1 MLNKCRI
8 SGFADEIS
16 PDFSVQ
22 LNVLQEIGQ
31 KFIELR
37 AADEI
42 NVSDMTK
49 AQATEFYDR
58 MKEAGVGVSALGSPI
73 GKIQITEDFVP
84 HFEKYC
90 HTVELTK
97 IFNTPYIRMFSFY
110 MPKEEDPEKYQDE
123 VFKRTEQMVE
133 YAKKQNVIL
142 LHENEKGIYG
152 DMAPRCRKLM
162 EAFFG
167 EHYQCTFD
175 FANFVQCKQ
184 DTREAYEMLKPY
196 IRYVHVK
203 DALWESGE
211 VVPAGD
217 GQGNVSKILALLD
230 ASGYDGYLSLE
241 PHLTNFAGLEK
252 LEPDVQK
259 RKENNGT
266 LAYKLAYS
274 KLQEILGR

>member
-1 MLNKCRI
+1 
-8 SGFADEIS
+8 
-16 PDFSVQ
+16 
-22 LNVLQEIGQ
+22 
-31 KFIELR
+31 
-37 AADEI
+37 
-42 NVSDMTK
+42 
-49 AQATEFYDR
+49 
-58 MKEAGVGVSALGSPI
+58 
-73 GKIQITEDFVP
+73 
-84 HFEKYC
+84 
-90 HTVELTK
+90 
-97 IFNTPYIRMFSFY
+97 
-110 MPKEEDPEKYQDE
+110 
-123 VFKRTEQMVE
+123 
-133 YAKKQNVIL
+133 
-142 LHENEKGIYG
+142 
-152 DMAPRCRKLM
+152 
-162 EAFFG
+162 
-167 EHYQCTFD
+167 
-175 FANFVQCKQ
+175 
-184 DTREAYEMLKPY
+184 MLKPY